1 MYILVNDVEE
11 DFLSNI
17 NRIRMN
23 VGRMGPETREARKRG
38 LEAEEVSIHVAMDMI
53 SEVEGA
59 SFYNVQSFNNSDET
73 YEVHVENDTVL
84 VVVQTFDTETG
95 LASIYSFWNIVL
107 NMMFGELRNTNAR
120 EKENSNAFHFKGS
133 AYTEVSTIEG
143 LQSELGH
150 ELQREQEDMV
160 QKLKMLKEVVENLR
174 FDEVTS
180 SWQLQVEQLYREVVL
195 RSNQVE
201 ELPSNIHLER

>member
-1 MYILVNDVEE
+1 
-11 DFLSNI
+11 
-17 NRIRMN
+17 
-23 VGRMGPETREARKRG
+23 
-38 LEAEEVSIHVAMDMI
+38 
-53 SEVEGA
+53 
-59 SFYNVQSFNNSDET
+59 
-73 YEVHVENDTVL
+73 
-84 VVVQTFDTETG
+84 
-95 LASIYSFWNIVL
+95 
-107 NMMFGELRNTNAR
+107 MMFGELRNTNAH

>member
-1 MYILVNDVEE
+1 
-11 DFLSNI
+11 
-17 NRIRMN
+17 
-23 VGRMGPETREARKRG
+23 
-38 LEAEEVSIHVAMDMI
+38 
-53 SEVEGA
+53 
-59 SFYNVQSFNNSDET
+59 
-73 YEVHVENDTVL
+73 
-84 VVVQTFDTETG
+84 
-95 LASIYSFWNIVL
+95 
-107 NMMFGELRNTNAR
+107 MMFGELRNTNAH

-201 ELPSNIHLER
+201 ELPSNVHLEKKINKINILWRLRCGFNLRKSSVFRWVFTWMHIKKNTSSF